1 MMNNNPMANIMNTIR
16 MVKSASNPA
25 AVVQN
30 MAAQNPQVQQAIR
43 MAGGDP
49 KAAFYALARQK
60 GVNPDDILNM
70 LR

>member
-1 MMNNNPMANIMNTIR
+1 MNNPMANVMNTIR
-16 MVKSASNPA
+16 MVKSASNPMA
-25 AVVQN
+25 MIQN

-49 KAAFYALARQK
+49 KAAFYNLAQQQ
-60 GVNPDDILNM
+60 GINPDEIINM